1 MILWDYLCEPNIN
14 VMENNTMSNFVR
26 ITKVLPTKE
35 KKAKISINYSLGQ
48 EHFLTLNTAVTRLR
62 MQID

>member
-1 MILWDYLCEPNIN
+1 
-14 VMENNTMSNFVR
+14 MSNFVR

-48 EHFLTLNTAVTRLR
+48 GHFLTLNIAETGIR

>member
-1 MILWDYLCEPNIN
+1 
-14 VMENNTMSNFVR
+14 MSNFVR

-48 EHFLTLNTAVTRLR
+48 EHFLTLNIAETGLR

>member
-1 MILWDYLCEPNIN
+1 
-14 VMENNTMSNFVR
+14 MSNFVR

-35 KKAKISINYSLGQ
+35 KKAQISIKYPLGQ
-48 EHFLTLNTAVTRLR
+48 EHFLTLNTAVTGLR